1 MKLEKKN
8 VKADAKPNMK
18 FTVIDEGSIRDKIY
32 EVRGVKVMLDFE
44 LAEIYG
50 YPTKA
55 FNQQVKNNIEK
66 FDDDFRFQLT
76 HEEVEVLS
84 RSKILTSM
92 QINGKKG
99 GRSYLP
105 YAFTESGR
113 LNENAEAMCLNSFIE
128 EAVRDKLAA
137 VNA

>member
-50 YPTKA
+50 YTTKA

-76 HEEVEVLS
+76 HEEVDVLS
-84 RSKILTSM
+84 RSKFLTSM
-92 QINGKKG
+92 QISGKKG

-105 YAFTESGR
+105 
-113 LNENAEAMCLNSFIE
+113 
-128 EAVRDKLAA
+128 
-137 VNA
+137 

>member
-50 YPTKA
+50 YTTKA

-76 HEEVEVLS
+76 HEE
-84 RSKILTSM
+84 RCMK
-92 QINGKKG
+92 
-99 GRSYLP
+99 
-105 YAFTESGR
+105 
-113 LNENAEAMCLNSFIE
+113 SFIIFF
-128 EAVRDKLAA
+128 VRFLNVMTLMIEKSKKLDLRRAYQ
-137 VNA
+137 

>member
-18 FTVIDEGSIRDKIY
+18 FTVIDEVSIRDKIY

-50 YPTKA
+50 YTTKA

-66 FDDDFRFQLT
+66 LYDF
-76 HEEVEVLS
+76 
-84 RSKILTSM
+84 
-92 QINGKKG
+92 
-99 GRSYLP
+99 
-105 YAFTESGR
+105 
-113 LNENAEAMCLNSFIE
+113 
-128 EAVRDKLAA
+128 
-137 VNA
+137 

>member
-18 FTVIDEGSIRDKIY
+18 FTVIDEVSIRDKIY

-50 YPTKA
+50 YTTKA

-66 FDDDFRFQLT
+66 FDDDFRF
-76 HEEVEVLS
+76 
-84 RSKILTSM
+84 
-92 QINGKKG
+92 
-99 GRSYLP
+99 
-105 YAFTESGR
+105 
-113 LNENAEAMCLNSFIE
+113 
-128 EAVRDKLAA
+128 
-137 VNA
+137 